1 MFRFTAIAIGHLARV
16 CVSTTDIEFL
26 QSHYIDLTKKLLTS
40 SYEVERFCGPLLLKE
55 LITNIPALIFTKRKE
70 IFPFLW
76 DCLLHRNPLIRN
88 NTAESM
94 EFLFKFVS
102 PRYV

>member
-1 MFRFTAIAIGHLARV
+1 MHLMS
-16 CVSTTDIEFL
+16 STYYISPITIHFLFMLCFYVTDIEFL

-40 SYEVERFCGPLLLKE
+40 SSEVERFCGPLLLKE

-76 DCLLHRNPLIRN
+76 DCLLHKNP
-88 NTAESM
+88 
-94 EFLFKFVS
+94 
-102 PRYV
+102 